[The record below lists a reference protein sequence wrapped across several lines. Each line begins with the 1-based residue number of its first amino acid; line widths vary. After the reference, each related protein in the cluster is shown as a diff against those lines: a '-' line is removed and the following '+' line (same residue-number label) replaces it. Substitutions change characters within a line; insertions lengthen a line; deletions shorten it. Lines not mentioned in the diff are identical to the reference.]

1 MDVDPRDYEHVKIND
16 NDVRKIVLSYL
27 VHNCFKETAETFI
40 SCTGMKRSVDCSVD
54 IDKRK
59 PIYKHVMEGN
69 VLKAIELTNQLA
81 ADLLQS
87 NKDVYFDLLTLHFVE
102 LVRSKDCT
110 GALEFAQ
117 KELRPFTSGKHLE
130 RLQDCMALL
139 AYEDPETSPLFSL
152 LSMDHR
158 QSIADA
164 LNRAVLV
171 HANLPSYT
179 SMERLIQHITVVRQ
193 RLHQELGKVWL
204 FKQVSDMFYLP
215 LLDGSLQVK
224 LEEVS
229 QHSSNLGFRT
239 LQYQL
244 KQSVL

>member
-1 MDVDPRDYEHVKIND
+1 M
-16 NDVRKIVLSYL
+16 
-27 VHNCFKETAETFI
+27 
-40 SCTGMKRSVDCSVD
+40 
-54 IDKRK
+54 
-59 PIYKHVMEGN
+59 
-69 VLKAIELTNQLA
+69 
-81 ADLLQS
+81 
-87 NKDVYFDLLTLHFVE
+87 
-102 LVRSKDCT
+102 
-110 GALEFAQ
+110 
-117 KELRPFTSGKHLE
+117 
-130 RLQDCMALL
+130 
-139 AYEDPETSPLFSL
+139 
-152 LSMDHR
+152 
-158 QSIADA
+158 
-164 LNRAVLV
+164 LV